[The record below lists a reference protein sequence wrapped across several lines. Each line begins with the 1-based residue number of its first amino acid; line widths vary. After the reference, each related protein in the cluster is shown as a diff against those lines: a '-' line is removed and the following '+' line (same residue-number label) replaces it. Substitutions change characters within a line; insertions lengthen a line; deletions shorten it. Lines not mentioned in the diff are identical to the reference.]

1 MTKFKMKC
9 GVVLALCL
17 AASIVWA
24 DSLELKNGSLIKGKF
39 LGGTDTEITFQVGSS
54 VQKYNLADIASVKFE
69 SEKTVS
75 DMPTRPNSALASER
89 RTAEHPVEE
98 TPARVTVPAGT
109 SISVR
114 TIDGIDST
122 KNHVGDRFR
131 ASLEE
136 PLMVDGN
143 VVVAKGADVYGR
155 LAESKESGTF
165 TGKSQ
170 LRLELTG
177 IVVNGETVPVATGE
191 YELTGKS
198 RGASTA
204 KRTVGGAAVGSIIG
218 ALAGGGKGAAV
229 GAAVGGGIG
238 AGSEVITKGDQVK
251 VPSETL
257 LDFTLQQPMSI
268 PTHPGS

>member
-1 MTKFKMKC
+1 MVKLKLNYGF
-9 GVVLALCL
+9 VVALCL
-17 AASIVWA
+17 VASIAWA

-39 LGGTDTEITFQVGSS
+39 MGGTESEISFLVGSS
-54 VQKYNLADIASVKFE
+54 VQRYNLADIVSLKIDR
-69 SEKTVS
+69 EKAVS
-75 DMPTRPNSALASER
+75 DMPTRPKSSLSSEPE
-89 RTAEHPVEE
+89 TVEHANVK
-98 TPARVTVPAGT
+98 TPSYVTIPAGT
-109 SISVR
+109 RISVR

-122 KNHVGDRFR
+122 KNHVGDRFQ

-136 PLMVDGN
+136 PLTVDGN

-155 LAESKESGTF
+155 LAESKQSGTF
-165 TGKSQ
+165 TGRSQ

-177 IVVNGETVPVATGE
+177 IVVNGQTVPVVTGE

-229 GAAVGGGIG
+229 GAGIG
-238 AGSEVITKGDQVK
+238 AGVGAGSEIITKGDQVK

-257 LDFTLQQPMSI
+257 LDFTLEREVSI
-268 PTHPGS
+268 PARRS